1 MQITN
6 HVHCLKMPF
15 QITSPDGQKIN
26 RFVYAYLIYG
36 DEICLIDSG
45 VAHCQQII
53 IDYLQATGR
62 KPEDITRLILTHAH
76 PDHIGSAAAI
86 KSMTGCIVHAHASE
100 RAWIEDINLQARE
113 RPVPGFFD
121 LVGGSAIVD
130 KTLQEGDVLHL
141 GSDLTLRVLHT
152 PGHSP
157 GSISLLLAED
167 GALMTSDA
175 VPIPNDMPIY
185 QDIFASIKSIE
196 RLEALP
202 DIKVLLSAWDEPR
215 REDDARRVL
224 SEGRR
229 YLEHIHETV
238 LKVAG
243 EGLQPEGR
251 DARLDPPQEMG
262 RMDLCRK
269 VLVRLGLPP
278 VMANPLVAASFQSS
292 LMALEMQPKSDRRF
306 EDEEKI
312 VWLKDRD
319 FLAKMGYV
327 LENWNLFPIRTG
339 PVRAPAGE
347 VLIGYAVLKK
357 TVAKAKEGGFYRRIF
372 TRKAETMQMDA
383 LSHGLPAEAVDPL
396 QVVAGRPG
404 RRIQPQR

>member
-1 MQITN
+1 
-6 HVHCLKMPF
+6 MPF

-76 PDHIGSAAAI
+76 PDHIGSASAI

-100 RAWIEDINLQARE
+100 RAWIEDINLQARD

-121 LVGGSAIVD
+121 LVGGSVTVD
-130 KTLQEGDVLHL
+130 KTLQESDVLHL
-141 GSDLTLRVLHT
+141 GGDLTLRVLHT

-238 LKVAG
+238 LEVAG

-251 DARLDPPQEMG
+251 DARLDPPQEMD

-269 VLVRLGLPP
+269 VLVRLGLSPA
-278 VMANPLVAASFQSS
+278 MANPLVAASFQSS
-292 LMALEMQPKSDRRF
+292 L
-306 EDEEKI
+306 
-312 VWLKDRD
+312 
-319 FLAKMGYV
+319 
-327 LENWNLFPIRTG
+327 
-339 PVRAPAGE
+339 
-347 VLIGYAVLKK
+347 
-357 TVAKAKEGGFYRRIF
+357 
-372 TRKAETMQMDA
+372 
-383 LSHGLPAEAVDPL
+383 
-396 QVVAGRPG
+396 
-404 RRIQPQR
+404 

>member
-1 MQITN
+1 
-6 HVHCLKMPF
+6 MPF
-15 QITSPDGQKIN
+15 QITSPEGQKID

-45 VAHCQQII
+45 VAHCQRII

-62 KPEDITRLILTHAH
+62 KPEDITQLILTHAH

-86 KSMTGCIVHAHASE
+86 KSMTGCTVYAHASE
-100 RAWIEDINLQARE
+100 RAWIEDTNRQARE
-113 RPVPGFFD
+113 RPVPGFFT
-121 LVGGSAIVD
+121 LVGGSVSVD

-141 GSDLTLRVLHT
+141 GGDLRLRVLHT
-152 PGHSP
+152 PGHSS

-167 GALMTSDA
+167 GALITSDA

-185 QDIFASIKSIE
+185 QDIFASIKSVKK
-196 RLEALP
+196 LAALP
-202 DIKVLLSAWDEPR
+202 NINVLLSAWDEPR
-215 REDDARRVL
+215 REGDARRVL
-224 SEGRR
+224 SEGLR

-238 LKVAG
+238 LRVAG
-243 EGLQPEGR
+243 EGLQPEEQE
-251 DARLDPPQEMG
+251 ARLDPPPEMDPL
-262 RMDLCRK
+262 DLCRK

-292 LMALEMQPKSDRRF
+292 LMALEMQHRLDRRF
-306 EDEEKI
+306 EGEEKI

-327 LENWNLFPIRTG
+327 LENWQIFPIRTG

-372 TRKAETMQMDA
+372 TRKAETLQKNVF
-383 LSHGLPAEAVDPL
+383 SHGLPTEAVDPL
-396 QVVAGRPG
+396 QVVAGRPS